1 MAQVK
6 IYGLESSLSL
16 IKARLSDTIHRCVVK
31 TLKIPADK
39 RFHRFILLDQ
49 ENFYY
54 PVNRTESYLIIEL
67 MLIAGR
73 SAETKKKLIKLLFQE
88 VSEVFGISITDI
100 EVCILEIPAANWGFR
115 GTTGDEASL
124 PYSVDI

>member
-6 IYGLESSLSL
+6 IYGLKSSLNP
-16 IKARLSDTIHRCVVK
+16 IRAKLSETIHRCVVK

-39 RFHRFILLDQ
+39 RFHRFILLDKAD
-49 ENFYY
+49 FYY
-54 PVNRTESYLIIEL
+54 PVNRTDSYIIIEL

-73 SAETKKKLIKLLFQE
+73 NTETKKKLIKLLFQE
-88 VSEVFGISITDI
+88 LSEGLGISTTDI
-100 EVCILEIPAANWGFR
+100 EVCILEMPATNWGFR

-124 PYSVDI
+124 PYSIDS